1 MNFFFRSN
9 TWQEFLLLL
18 HSGAGIFFPIN
29 TSVSFRPVDSG
40 LRQSNINSIMHG
52 SSLNHEQC
60 YYRFIFIYDF
70 LKL

>member
-40 LRQSNINSIMHG
+40 ILLRPSSFIILIYCSDEGLRQQAES
-52 SSLNHEQC
+52 
-60 YYRFIFIYDF
+60 
-70 LKL
+70 